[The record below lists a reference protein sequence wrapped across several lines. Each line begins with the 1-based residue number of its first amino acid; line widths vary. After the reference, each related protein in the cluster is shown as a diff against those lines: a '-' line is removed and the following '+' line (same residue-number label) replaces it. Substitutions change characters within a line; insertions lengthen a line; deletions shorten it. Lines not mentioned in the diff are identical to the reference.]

1 MKIEYDKTSPVGV
14 THLVHMGGID
24 DVLSDSGKLK
34 TAAIAGVAGYLASRL
49 LGVGPPKLVGLALLG
64 YFLVK

>member
-1 MKIEYDKTSPVGV
+1 M
-14 THLVHMGGID
+14 VHMGGID

-34 TAAIAGVAGYLASRL
+34 AAAIAGVAGYLASRL